1 MSVIPKR
8 KTMLTVPPF
17 EELTLLI
24 FGKPGSGKTSFC
36 NGDPDTITI
45 AAEPGSEFV
54 ETRDV
59 LTRDWVTFQKAVLEV
74 SGLIKK
80 DPKDVS
86 GVVIDIVD
94 NLYDYC
100 MDHVC
105 KRLGIVHPTEKDFG
119 KSWGDVSKEWKMWL
133 TSLIDLCNIRFITHM
148 AESDEEMVNE
158 HGLKEEIKV
167 VGPRFSGSKAR
178 FLDGVVRANG
188 YMYTNMEGKHCITFK
203 QTAYLGTKD
212 RTGILA
218 ELGEVVLP
226 TRKQDGFKHVA
237 DLYAAKAVELGF
249 QVKSMKGR

>member
-86 GVVIDIVD
+86 
-94 NLYDYC
+94 
-100 MDHVC
+100 
-105 KRLGIVHPTEKDFG
+105 
-119 KSWGDVSKEWKMWL
+119 GDVSKEWKMWL